1 MSIVRKIISF
11 ILALLLYQYNT
22 LAQENKVN
30 FQDMWAIAL
39 DQNIQIQ
46 NADLL
51 VEKSKSL
58 KKTAW
63 NFGELSFDFTRG
75 QLNSE
80 LVDNLYTFNQDLG
93 SPFTISTTK
102 KFYAS
107 EQLFFEN
114 NANKSTKEIK
124 KQLRGLY
131 YSWLYQQQ
139 LVGILDSSI
148 SRYEKSVDFAHLQY
162 INGETN
168 LLSKA
173 LISSELQKLIIRKDL
188 HLVNLN
194 TIQNNIRIL
203 LNTDSIYIPVENELK
218 KLNVIIPIE
227 NNPYL
232 IDSVPEVT
240 AKQLQVDVAKSYY
253 KLTKSQI
260 SPSLSAGYFNL
271 GIDQVTGYQ
280 GWQVGMS
287 FPLWFMPQ
295 KARSQAAYI
304 ELSRAENQYSYE
316 KIKAAREI
324 ESLLKKYDQMQK
336 SILHFEEERLD
347 NATLIDLNANLL
359 YKSGSIGYIEFVA
372 NLSISRQIWEEYYYL
387 INEYNQFIIELYYYL
402 DY

>member
-114 NANKSTKEIK
+114 NANI
-124 KQLRGLY
+124 
-131 YSWLYQQQ
+131 
-139 LVGILDSSI
+139 
-148 SRYEKSVDFAHLQY
+148 EKFR
-162 INGETN
+162 I
-168 LLSKA
+168 
-173 LISSELQKLIIRKDL
+173 LIS
-188 HLVNLN
+188 
-194 TIQNNIRIL
+194 QN
-203 LNTDSIYIPVENELK
+203 
-218 KLNVIIPIE
+218 
-227 NNPYL
+227 
-232 IDSVPEVT
+232 
-240 AKQLQVDVAKSYY
+240 
-253 KLTKSQI
+253 
-260 SPSLSAGYFNL
+260 
-271 GIDQVTGYQ
+271 
-280 GWQVGMS
+280 
-287 FPLWFMPQ
+287 
-295 KARSQAAYI
+295 
-304 ELSRAENQYSYE
+304 
-316 KIKAAREI
+316 
-324 ESLLKKYDQMQK
+324 
-336 SILHFEEERLD
+336 FE
-347 NATLIDLNANLL
+347 
-359 YKSGSIGYIEFVA
+359 
-372 NLSISRQIWEEYYYL
+372 
-387 INEYNQFIIELYYYL
+387 
-402 DY
+402 